1 MNMKS
6 LLAASGAVSL
16 LLVGGGAGVTAYAYP
31 PGTHMQMSVTPQGND
46 RKHHERY
53 IATVTQAQPGCK
65 VRFHADGDQETAVVG
80 SDGTASASFSAD
92 SAHHGVI
99 RVTAETARCSSHE
112 QAAASIVISSRKVE
126 RDSEVRHSHS
136 FKVQARDWEP
146 RSDIQFWATDGKRT
160 IRCSGKTDRDGSA
173 ECSFTLPTKG
183 RWAIVVAQNGHSE
196 SAQVDAS

>member
-6 LLAASGAVSL
+6 LLAASGAAGL
-16 LLVGGGAGVTAYAYP
+16 LFVAGGPGMAAYAYP
-31 PGTHMQMSVTPQGND
+31 PGAQMQLSVTPQGND

-65 VRFHADGDQETAVVG
+65 VRFSADGDRETAVVG
-80 SDGTASASFSAD
+80 VDGTASASFSAD

-99 RVTAETARCSSHE
+99 RVTAETSRCSSHE
-112 QAAASIVISSRKVE
+112 QASASIVISGRKIE
-126 RDSEVRHSHS
+126 RDGEVKHGHS
-136 FKVQARDWEP
+136 FRVQVRDWEP

-160 IRCSGKTDRDGSA
+160 IRYSGKTDRDGSA

-196 SAQVDAS
+196 SAQVDAT